1 MLGSLRVAGDSVV
14 AGLVGQ
20 VRELTDSVASSE
32 ELELDISLNGKP
44 TEVSP
49 FVAEAVSRS
58 VGDALAEARLIQNLH
73 HLALVVDYRSDVLYV
88 RIEHDGAFDATSRSQ
103 AEEMVISIYNRIG
116 LLGGSVAFS
125 LGRGFGLRL
134 EMSVPYTGTSLSQ
147 LRMSQE
153 MEVRP
158 SLPMSA
164 PSRSAAPLVERLT
177 PQEDACLALL
187 AAGFSNKEIA
197 TRLHISVG
205 TVKFH
210 LAQIYQKLGVQGRG
224 RGAAVA
230 RARELGLIFD

>member
-1 MLGSLRVAGDSVV
+1 MLTSHVTTSGSLVG
-14 AGLVGQ
+14 GLVEQ
-20 VRELTDSVASSE
+20 VRELADNR
-32 ELELDISLNGKP
+32 ELELDINLSGKP
-44 TEVSP
+44 VEVGAP
-49 FVAEAVSRS
+49 VAEALNLSVS
-58 VGDALAEARLIQNLH
+58 DALEAAHMTQDLH
-73 HLALVVDYRSDVLYV
+73 HMALVVDYRSDGLYV
-88 RIEHDGAFDATSRSQ
+88 KLEHDGTFDTTSRSH
-103 AEEMVISIYNRIG
+103 AEEIVIAVYNRLG

-134 EMSVPYTGTSLSQ
+134 EMSVPYSEASIPVYSANGAIQS
-147 LRMSQE
+147 
-153 MEVRP
+153 RP
-158 SLPMSA
+158 PLPVSS
-164 PSRSAAPLVERLT
+164 PSRSVAPPVERLT

-197 TRLHISVG
+197 TRLHISAG